1 MSTSL
6 TVLVTE
12 LTDAFSLLVQCFP
25 VAFYESVAYEIVVS
39 PLALFPDVPVSEH
52 VRSYFFSGGWM
63 LS

>member
-25 VAFYESVAYEIVVS
+25 VAFFESVAYEIVVS
-39 PLALFPDVPVSEH
+39 PLALLSDVPVSED
-52 VRSYFFSGGWM
+52 VQAYF
-63 LS
+63 